1 MNKYIALMVLLLG
14 LTSCNNFLEVDEDN
28 VWTREEIIKN
38 PIRAEGILLK
48 AYVSIPDEWV
58 REDVATDDA
67 VTNVLSNSKLK
78 AATGSWAS
86 NSNPF
91 SRWEN
96 CYEAIQY
103 INLFLD
109 EYVDVVDWDK
119 DPAIS
124 QAYRTRLKG
133 EAYGLRAYYYF
144 DILKNHSGIGKS
156 SGNYMGFPILRNFQ
170 GQVVEI
176 PRATFANSVAFIL
189 SDIETALGLLPARYE
204 DGEGDPVYNQV
215 NGKIFDQRICGDV
228 LRMLKAQVL
237 LLAASPAYAEATDD
251 SGRPVAT
258 WEDAA
263 MAAGDL
269 IKANGG
275 LDLLKDGRCEYY
287 LYDEENRKAHPDMLW
302 RKSVSGDKTYSLEQ
316 SYFPPSLYGNGEI
329 NPSENLVSCFPDANG
344 VPIDD
349 PATIYDKSDP
359 YANRDPRLGQYIL
372 YNGSSLKNQTINT
385 LTGSQDGINMTE
397 KSTRTGYYLRKHTN
411 PNVSLN
417 PGNTSGAYHF
427 YPLMRYTELF
437 LIYAEAA
444 NNAWGPK
451 SDPKGYGF
459 TAYDVMKKLR
469 QTAGIVNDQYIDR
482 VSTDARSMDGFIR
495 NERRIELCFEGKRF
509 WDIRRWN
516 DVATMQTPVEG
527 LMPDGVKT
535 TKVED
540 RVYQDYMIYG
550 PVPYKDAR
558 LGVEQNIGW
567 N

>member
-1 MNKYIALMVLLLG
+1 MNKYIILLALFCIF
-14 LTSCNNFLEVDEDN
+14 TSCNGFLEIDEDN
-28 VWTREEIIKN
+28 VWTKEEIIKN

-48 AYVSIPDEWV
+48 AYVAIPDEWV
-58 REDVATDDA
+58 REDIATDDA
-67 VTNVLSNSKLK
+67 VTNVLSDGKLK

-109 EYVDVVDWDK
+109 EYVDVVEWDR
-119 DPAIS
+119 DPAVCD
-124 QAYRTRLKG
+124 AYRKRLTG

-144 DILKNHSGIGKS
+144 DILKNHSGIGKT
-156 SGNYMGFPILRNFQ
+156 SGNYMGFPILSNFQ

-176 PRATFANSVAFIL
+176 PRATFANSVDFIL
-189 SDIETALGLLPARYE
+189 SDIETAIGMLPARYE
-204 DGEGDPVYNQV
+204 DKEGDPVYNET
-215 NGKIFDQRICGDV
+215 NGKIFDQRMCGDV

-237 LLAASPAYAEATDD
+237 LLAASPAYADATDET
-251 SGRPVAT
+251 GAPVAT

-263 MAAGDL
+263 KAAGEL

-275 LDLLKDGRCEYY
+275 LDLLKDGRCEFYI
-287 LYDEENRKAHPDMLW
+287 YDEENRSVHPDMLW
-302 RKSVSGDKTYSLEQ
+302 RKAVSGDKKYDLEQ
-316 SYFPPSLYGNGEI
+316 KYFPPSLFGNGEI
-329 NPSENLVSCFPDANG
+329 NPSENLVACFPDKNG
-344 VPIDD
+344 VPIS
-349 PATIYDKSDP
+349 ISSQYDKSNP
-359 YANRDPRLGQYIL
+359 YENRDPRLAQYIIC
-372 YNGSSLKNQTINT
+372 NGAKLKNQTINT
-385 LTGSQDGINMTE
+385 LTGSQDGINKTE
-397 KSTRTGYYLRKHTN
+397 KSTRTGYYLLKHTN

-417 PGNTSGAYHF
+417 PGATSGAYHF

-451 SDPKGYGF
+451 ADPEGYGF

-469 QTAGIVNDQYIDR
+469 ETAGITDDQYID
-482 VSTDARSMDGFIR
+482 TIADNAKTMDTFIR

-509 WDIRRWN
+509 WDIRRWY
-516 DVATMQTPVEG
+516 DVKTMQTPVDG

-540 RVYQDYMIYG
+540 RAYQEYMIYG